1 MANISTLLSE
11 LEALEKKILL
21 QTEAFSLEK
30 KKLILMEDFL
40 IENKEK
46 LLKVKEQIR
55 IYTQENDFSS
65 LRDYQRDSEIEA
77 FKLKINANKF

>member
-1 MANISTLLSE
+1 MANISTLLAE
-11 LEALEKKILL
+11 LENLE
-21 QTEAFSLEK
+21 TEISSQSEVFSVEK
-30 KKLILMEDFL
+30 KKLILMEDLL

-46 LLKVKEQIR
+46 LLKVKERIR

-77 FKLKINANKF
+77 FKVKMNADKS